1 MKKQTEIA
9 KAAVKQHDPQTF
21 ASSISNI
28 ALRGKNMVKVAKR
41 EADNSEDPEFKQ
53 KVDIASDK
61 LTDCKLNAP
70 SITIFIIDGLLKL
83 NL

>member
-28 ALRGKNMVKVAKR
+28 V
-41 EADNSEDPEFKQ
+41 S
-53 KVDIASDK
+53 
-61 LTDCKLNAP
+61 T
-70 SITIFIIDGLLKL
+70 
-83 NL
+83 